1 MFSLTL
7 EITKDNMALI
17 TEAMLKFY
25 LNKSLKIDK
34 EKFRILN
41 ID

>member
-1 MFSLTL
+1 
-7 EITKDNMALI
+7 MALI

-25 LNKSLKIDK
+25 LNKSLRIDK